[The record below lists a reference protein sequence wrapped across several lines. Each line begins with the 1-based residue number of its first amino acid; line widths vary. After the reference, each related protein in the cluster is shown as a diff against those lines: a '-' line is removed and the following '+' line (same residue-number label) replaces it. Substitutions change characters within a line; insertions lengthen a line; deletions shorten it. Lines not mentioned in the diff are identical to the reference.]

1 MPRIFDWPEP
11 TRIIDDPPRPELYNI
26 ADDPLEE
33 HDLWDEHPQRGAKL
47 LNDLENWFDEVE
59 AERRTIPMTNGS
71 GFDGTPELTL
81 SVRDAP
87 FRASKVA
94 NVAQW

>member
-1 MPRIFDWPEP
+1 
-11 TRIIDDPPRPELYNI
+11 
-26 ADDPLEE
+26 
-33 HDLWDEHPQRGAKL
+33 
-47 LNDLENWFDEVE
+47 
-59 AERRTIPMTNGS
+59 MTNGS